1 MTQSRSSREP
11 ATSVDGHQHRRRE
24 LNAAGRIAPPGV
36 RQIRAASIRVPA
48 RRTRLLVLFEVM
60 QYPAAARYSTK
71 TTPKLTLQGHGRRVA
86 ALHSSSQS
94 KMPLQSDVD
103 CRIFRLPVDAGAPP
117 HSRESPLNIQR
128 IVFPIDLGGFMVYR
142 NGNYTAFYVAEP
154 FSTSALGA
162 HATKDF
168 CCYNLLRS
176 WKGSD
181 SAFPFIDSHDKT
193 YNVRDDSN
201 WELTLKPRLRER
213 IRSSKNIVL
222 FLSSDT
228 KNSRALREEIDYG
241 INDQGLPV
249 IVIYPEYGTKESLL
263 YNGSLKQAVRNLWD
277 NLPIFRV
284 SMSKV
289 PTLHVP
295 MDKSLIKK
303 SLDDRDFMLSTK
315 TSIDIYRYN
324 P

>member
-1 MTQSRSSREP
+1 
-11 ATSVDGHQHRRRE
+11 
-24 LNAAGRIAPPGV
+24 
-36 RQIRAASIRVPA
+36 
-48 RRTRLLVLFEVM
+48 
-60 QYPAAARYSTK
+60 
-71 TTPKLTLQGHGRRVA
+71 
-86 ALHSSSQS
+86 
-94 KMPLQSDVD
+94 
-103 CRIFRLPVDAGAPP
+103 
-117 HSRESPLNIQR
+117 
-128 IVFPIDLGGFMVYR
+128 MVYR